1 MMSLSI
7 QTTWLSGDIRSKL
20 SSISKANFKFVELT
34 EHDLVNS
41 TEDGKDLKALLFEY
55 GLKPSILQI
64 SSSLKGIDDNLD
76 KKTLRKL
83 DLKFEAAKSVGS
95 NLILLKSTILKENCV
110 DLSSIE
116 RVLKYIALRASHYRI
131 RVAYMNVSSEVSIS
145 DLDSSIKIIES
156 IDSPYLG
163 LALNSLYTLSNRSRP
178 SELRDVPIHRI
189 FHVQL
194 CDGYL
199 QQSNSEDQVKY
210 SDMLPG
216 QGNLNLAGFVKVIA
230 KSGYKG
236 NWSLAKID
244 NKKAEKS
251 FIDNAHD
258 AYRSLVNL
266 LDEVERSDPL
276 IRFETPNIPGRVYT
290 SGVEFLEFCV
300 DDNSHN
306 QITKMLSS
314 LCFRME
320 RKHISKAVELWRQGS
335 VNIVLNNEKKGFSR
349 NSFLEHGPSL
359 CAIGLRVRDSLD
371 TVERASALG
380 ASLFSQAVGSSELE
394 IPAIN
399 GVGESLVYFIDEQSD
414 LHRVWDIEFNPVTK
428 LEAVQPCGVRRID
441 HIAQTMKFE
450 EMQSWLLY
458 YISTFEM
465 EKKPVADVIDPSGVI
480 YSQVLESPEGEV
492 RLNLNGAED
501 NDTFASKFLTNRFG
515 AGTQH
520 IALLSDDIFET
531 SKILEASRFERLKIP
546 GEYYNELQ
554 QKYGLAED
562 FVKKLRGSN
571 ILYTKNNGEYLQIY
585 SAPIFD
591 GFFFEI
597 VERRD
602 QYQGYGSKNAS
613 ARLAAQSNY
622 KQSDRAAC
630 V

>member
-7 QTTWLSGDIRSKL
+7 QATWLRGNIRSKL
-20 SSISKANFKFVELT
+20 SRISKAKFKSIELT
-34 EHDLVNS
+34 ENDLIDAK
-41 TEDGKDLKALLFEY
+41 EDGEDLKALLFEY
-55 GLKPSILQI
+55 GLRLSIFEI
-64 SSSLKGIDDNLD
+64 SSNLQGINDNPD
-76 KKTLRKL
+76 KETIKKI
-83 DLKFEAAKSVGS
+83 DLKFEAAKSLGS
-95 NLILLKSTILKENCV
+95 KLILLKSTNLKKNYLDC
-110 DLSSIE
+110 SSIE
-116 RVLKYIALRASHYRI
+116 RALNYIALRASHFRV
-131 RVAYMNVSSEVSIS
+131 RVAYMSIPTDVSIGN
-145 DLDSSIKIIES
+145 LDPAIKIIES
-156 IDSPYLG
+156 IGSPYLG
-163 LALNSLYTLSNRSRP
+163 LAINSRYTLSNGSRP

-194 CDGYL
+194 CDGYV
-199 QQSNSEDQVKY
+199 QQPASEEQSNH

-230 KSGYKG
+230 ASGYKG

-244 NKKAEKS
+244 SKKAKKS
-251 FIDNAHD
+251 FIDNAYD
-258 AYRSLVNL
+258 AYRALVNL
-266 LDEVERSDPL
+266 LDEVERTDPQ
-276 IRFETPNIPGRVYT
+276 IKFETPNMPARVYT
-290 SGVEFLEFCV
+290 SGVEFLEFSV
-300 DDNSHN
+300 DDESHY
-306 QITKMLSS
+306 QITQILSS

-349 NSFLEHGPSL
+349 SSFLEHGPSL
-359 CAIGLRVRDSLD
+359 CAIGLRVRDSAD

-428 LEAVQPCGVRRID
+428 SEAVQPCGVRRID
-441 HIAQTMKFE
+441 HIAQTMKFD

-465 EKKPVADVIDPSGVI
+465 EKKPVVDVIDPSGVI

-492 RLNLNGAED
+492 RLNLNGAD
-501 NDTFASKFLTNRFG
+501 NSETFASKFLTSRFG

-531 SKILEASRFERLKIP
+531 SKILEASRFERLQMP
-546 GEYYNELQ
+546 DGYYNDLK

-562 FVKKLRGSN
+562 FVNKLQASN
-571 ILYTKNNGEYLQIY
+571 ILYTKNNGEYFQIY

-602 QYQGYGSKNAS
+602 QYQGYGSRNAS

-622 KQSDRAAC
+622 KQADRTAY